1 MLLPLWGEQLGTLMT
16 TTANPFGPWERA
28 LAMRYLRARRK
39 QGGVTLIA
47 IIAVAGIA
55 LTVFGLVS
63 IMSIMNGFRSDLLG
77 HMLGFNGHVYVQGPA
92 INGPGRDAMIS
103 RIRAIPGVTQ
113 AVPKVEA
120 QTVVMSHGTVSFAIV
135 RGMRPADV
143 RATRLV
149 SQNLKS
155 GSLKG
160 FGEGDYGGDMIL
172 VGSKLA
178 ETLGVAAGDEITLV
192 SPSGGVTAFG
202 SAPRSKSYTIAATF
216 SVGVSEYDQAFI
228 YMPLEQAQLF
238 FGRDGAID
246 EVEIKTED
254 PDTID
259 RLLPAIEQAAGPGTI
274 VTDWRTRNKSYFNA
288 LQVER
293 TAMRLILMIVVAI
306 AALNI
311 ISGLV
316 MLVKNKSGDIAILRT
331 MGAGRPAILRI
342 FLMVGATLGLAGTVL
357 GVAAALLFC
366 TFIEPIQQALNQ
378 LTGVNTFSS
387 DVYLLSRIPAKID
400 WTEVTGI
407 VIFALAMSLIVS
419 LLPAMHASRLDPV
432 EALRYE

>member
-1 MLLPLWGEQLGTLMT
+1 
-16 TTANPFGPWERA
+16 
-28 LAMRYLRARRK
+28 
-39 QGGVTLIA
+39 
-47 IIAVAGIA
+47 
-55 LTVFGLVS
+55 
-63 IMSIMNGFRSDLLG
+63 
-77 HMLGFNGHVYVQGPA
+77 
-92 INGPGRDAMIS
+92 MIS
-103 RIRAIPGVTQ
+103 RLRAVPGVIQ

-120 QTVVMSHGTVSFAIV
+120 QSVAMAHGTVSFAIV
-135 RGMRPADV
+135 RGMTPADV

-155 GSLKG
+155 GSLRG
-160 FGEGDYGGDMIL
+160 FGDGDYGGDMIL

-178 ETLGVAAGDEITLV
+178 DTLGVAAGDDVTLV

-202 SAPRSKSYTIAATF
+202 TAPRSKAYTIAATF

-238 FGRDGAID
+238 FGREGAID
-246 EVEIKTED
+246 EVEIKTGD
-254 PDTID
+254 PDAID
-259 RLLPAIEQAAGPGTI
+259 RLLPAIEEAAGSGAL

-316 MLVKNKSGDIAILRT
+316 MLVKNKGRDIAILRT

-342 FLMVGATLGLAGTVL
+342 FLMVGATLGLVGTAL

-366 TFIEPIQQALNQ
+366 TFIEPIQQALNR
-378 LTGVNTFSS
+378 LTGVNTFNS

-400 WTEVTGI
+400 WPEVGVI
-407 VIFALAMSLIVS
+407 VVFSVVMSL
-419 LLPAMHASRLDPV
+419 LWALFPAIHASRLDPV

>member
-1 MLLPLWGEQLGTLMT
+1 MNEALRQKG
-16 TTANPFGPWERA
+16 ARPFGPWERA

-77 HMLGFNGHVYVQGPA
+77 HMLGFNGHIYVQGPA

-103 RIRAIPGVTQ
+103 RIRAVPGVTQ

-120 QTVVMSHGTVSFAIV
+120 QSVAMAHGPLSFAIV

-160 FGEGDYGGDMIL
+160 FGDGDYGGDMIL

-178 ETLGVAAGDEITLV
+178 DTLGVTAGDDVTLV

-202 SAPRSKSYTIAATF
+202 SAPRSKTYTVAATF

-238 FGRDGAID
+238 FGREGAID

-259 RLLPAIEQAAGPGTI
+259 RLLPAIQEAAGPGTI
-274 VTDWRTRNKSYFNA
+274 VSDWRARNKSYFNA

-316 MLVKNKSGDIAILRT
+316 MLVKNKGRDIAILRT

-342 FLMVGATLGLAGTVL
+342 FLMVGATLGLVGTVL

-366 TFIEPIQQALNQ
+366 TFIEPIQQALNR
-378 LTGVNTFSS
+378 LTGVNTFNS

-400 WTEVTGI
+400 WPEVTVI
-407 VIFALAMSLIVS
+407 VIFSVVMSL
-419 LLPAMHASRLDPV
+419 LWALFPALHASRLDPV

>member
-1 MLLPLWGEQLGTLMT
+1 
-16 TTANPFGPWERA
+16 
-28 LAMRYLRARRK
+28 MRYLRARRK

-47 IIAVAGIA
+47 TIAVVGIA

-103 RIRAIPGVTQ
+103 RLRAVPGVIE

-120 QTVVMSHGTVSFAIV
+120 QTVAMAHGPINFAIV
-135 RGMRPADV
+135 RGLRPADV
-143 RATRLV
+143 VATRLV

-155 GSLKG
+155 GSMKG

-178 ETLGVAAGDEITLV
+178 DGLGVTAGDDLTLL
-192 SPSGGVTAFG
+192 SPQGAATAFG
-202 SAPRSKSYTIAATF
+202 SSPRTKTYTIAGTF

-238 FGRDGAID
+238 FGRDRSID
-246 EVEIKTED
+246 EVEIKVED
-254 PDTID
+254 PDNLD
-259 RLLPAIEQAAGPGTI
+259 HLLPAIEKAAGEGTL
-274 VTDWRTRNKSYFNA
+274 VTDWRGRNKSYFNA

-306 AALNI
+306 AAMNI

-316 MLVKNKSGDIAILRT
+316 MLVKNKGRDIAILRT

-342 FLMVGATLGLAGTVL
+342 FLMIGATLGLVGTLV
-357 GVAAALLFC
+357 GVVAALVFC
-366 TFIEPIQQALNQ
+366 TFIEPIQQGLNR

-387 DVYLLSRIPAKID
+387 DVYLLSHIPAKID
-400 WTEVTGI
+400 WAEVAVI
-407 VIFALAMSLIVS
+407 VLFSVAMSL
-419 LLPAMHASRLDPV
+419 LMALFPAMSASRLDPV

>member
-1 MLLPLWGEQLGTLMT
+1 MKTPT
-16 TTANPFGPWERA
+16 TTAGAFGPWERA

-47 IIAVAGIA
+47 VIAVVGIA

-77 HMLGFNGHVYVQGPA
+77 HMLGFNGHVYVSGPA
-92 INGPGRDAMIS
+92 INGPDRDALIS
-103 RIRAIPGVTQ
+103 RIRAVPGVVE

-120 QTVVMSHGTVSFAIV
+120 QSVAMAHGPVSFAIV

-149 SQNLKS
+149 SQNIKS
-155 GSLKG
+155 GSIKG
-160 FGEGDYGGDMIL
+160 FGDGDYGGDIIL
-172 VGSKLA
+172 VGAKLA
-178 ETLGVAAGDEITLV
+178 DSLGVTAGDEVTLI
-192 SPSGGVTAFG
+192 SPQGAATALG
-202 SAPRSKSYTIAATF
+202 SSPRSKTYTVAATF

-238 FGRDGAID
+238 YGRGEAID
-246 EVEIKTED
+246 EVEIKVED
-254 PDTID
+254 PDNVD
-259 RLLPAIEQAAGPGTI
+259 PLLPAIERAAGPGTS
-274 VTDWRTRNKSYFNA
+274 VTDWRARNRSYFNA

-316 MLVKNKSGDIAILRT
+316 MLVKNKGRDIAILRT

-342 FLMVGATLGLAGTVL
+342 FLMVGATLGLLGTL
-357 GVAAALLFC
+357 IGVVCALVFC
-366 TFIEPIQQALNQ
+366 AFIEPIQQGLNR
-378 LTGVNTFSS
+378 LTGVNTFNS
-387 DVYLLSRIPAKID
+387 DVYLLSHIPAKID
-400 WTEVTGI
+400 WPEVTAI
-407 VIFALAMSLIVS
+407 VIFSVIMSL
-419 LLPAMHASRLDPV
+419 LWALFPALHASRLDPV

>member
-1 MLLPLWGEQLGTLMT
+1 LKSQARSAG
-16 TTANPFGPWERA
+16 PFGPWERA

-47 IIAVAGIA
+47 VIAVVGIA

-92 INGPGRDAMIS
+92 INGTDRDALIS
-103 RIRAIPGVTQ
+103 RLRAVPGVVE

-120 QTVVMSHGTVSFAIV
+120 QSVALAHGPLSFAIV

-160 FGEGDYGGDMIL
+160 FGEGDYGGDLIL

-178 ETLGVAAGDEITLV
+178 DSLGVTAGDDLTLV
-192 SPSGGVTAFG
+192 SPQGAATVIG
-202 SAPRSKSYTIAATF
+202 SSPREKTYTIAATF

-228 YMPLEQAQLF
+228 YMPLDQAQLF
-238 FGRDGAID
+238 YGRGDAID
-246 EVEIKTED
+246 EVEIKVED
-254 PDTID
+254 PDNLD
-259 RLLPAIEQAAGPGTI
+259 GLLPAIERAAGPGTL
-274 VTDWRTRNKSYFNA
+274 VSDWRTRNKSYFNA

-316 MLVKNKSGDIAILRT
+316 MLVKNKGRDIAILRT

-342 FLMVGATLGLAGTVL
+342 FLMVGATLGLAGTFIGVVL
-357 GVAAALLFC
+357 ALVFC
-366 TFIEPIQQALNQ
+366 AFIEPIQQALNR
-378 LTGVNTFSS
+378 LTGVNTFNS
-387 DVYLLSRIPAKID
+387 DVYLLSHIPAKID
-400 WTEVTGI
+400 WPEVTVI
-407 VIFALAMSLIVS
+407 VIFSVVMSL
-419 LLPAMHASRLDPV
+419 LWALFPAIHASRLDPV